1 MMTASDDQV
10 KDDKV
15 TAATRNW
22 LEKAVI
28 GLNLCPFAR
37 AVYAADRI
45 RYVVSD
51 ATTIEALLEV
61 LAAELEV
68 LAEADENQTETT
80 LLIHPQVLG
89 DFLDYND
96 FLEMADMLV
105 EELGLD
111 GILQVASFHPQYQFA
126 ETESDDIENC
136 SNRSPYPTLH
146 LLRESSVESAVAA
159 HPDTEQICRDNI
171 KTLRQL
177 GREGWAR
184 LDVGTPR
191 IKSP

>member
-1 MMTASDDQV
+1 MI
-10 KDDKV
+10 KDEDV
-15 TAATRNW
+15 VATTRNW
-22 LEKAVI
+22 LERAVI

-37 AVYAADRI
+37 AVYAGDRI
-45 RYVVSD
+45 RYAVSNV
-51 ATTIEALLEV
+51 TTPEALLEA

-68 LAEADENQTETT
+68 LAETDENKTETT

-96 FLEMADMLV
+96 FLELADALV

-111 GILQVASFHPQYQFA
+111 GVLQVASFHPRYQFA
-126 ETESDDIENC
+126 GTESDDVTNC

-146 LLRESSVESAVAA
+146 LLRESSVERAVAA
-159 HPDTEQICRDNI
+159 HPDTEQIYRDNI
-171 KTLRQL
+171 RTLRQL

-184 LDVGTPR
+184 LNVGAP
-191 IKSP
+191 KS